1 MRKVSTLV
9 PWVVRLGVTV
19 TKGPSLYLCF
29 AASHL
34 VHVEYEYASDGMVG
48 VLPDGAV
55 SVELRECVADGG
67 AHPVFEGDGL
77 ELLRD
82 EVGEIRGLPGCR
94 NVQDA
99 ILVGGQV
106 AGLEVQG
113 SYHLGKPGPGR
124 LALAFDGHSEL
135 SCWTLKS
142 CGWQL
147 WLVRHGCRGL
157 ICKKRNEVGGGFSE
171 CLGVLAVLGCLGL
184 GWGRDTVSR
193 WLAGHHVVG
202 VSVVVG
208 LMRWFYRRKGEDGKG
223 WSLDGVWSGATWRA
237 GREEEKKFFDGF

>member
-1 MRKVSTLV
+1 M
-9 PWVVRLGVTV
+9 
-19 TKGPSLYLCF
+19 
-29 AASHL
+29 
-34 VHVEYEYASDGMVG
+34 
-48 VLPDGAV
+48 
-55 SVELRECVADGG
+55 ADGG

-157 ICKKRNEVGGGFSE
+157 ICKKRNEVGGGFQ
-171 CLGVLAVLGCLGL
+171 
-184 GWGRDTVSR
+184 
-193 WLAGHHVVG
+193 
-202 VSVVVG
+202 
-208 LMRWFYRRKGEDGKG
+208 
-223 WSLDGVWSGATWRA
+223 
-237 GREEEKKFFDGF
+237 